1 MDQDSTT
8 WTGARAPGVER
19 RMSLAWR
26 CSTEQVVSD
35 SERRTHAAAE
45 STKDGSKP
53 ASRDGHAGSQL
64 NRSAIREGP
73 SDRPALEPYW
83 GKPTV
88 RNLRGDRGDVG
99 HSESRSAPRSHPTK
113 PCTGLTANH
122 RRAATHGTQVSKHFA
137 NHRQHSRR
145 QNQSAGPAR
154 SA

>member
-99 HSESRSAPRSHPTK
+99 HSESRSAPRSHPTLQPVAGIGLLGPRLWK
-113 PCTGLTANH
+113 TG
-122 RRAATHGTQVSKHFA
+122 
-137 NHRQHSRR
+137 
-145 QNQSAGPAR
+145 R
-154 SA
+154 SGSGNLS